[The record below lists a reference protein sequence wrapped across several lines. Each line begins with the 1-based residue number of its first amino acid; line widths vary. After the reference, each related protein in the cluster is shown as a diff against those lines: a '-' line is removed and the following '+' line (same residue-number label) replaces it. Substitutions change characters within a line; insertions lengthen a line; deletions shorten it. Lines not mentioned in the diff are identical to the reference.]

1 MFTLIKFCKAKDC
14 KLFQETLEKIKPILL
29 KLNYRG
35 CIDINSIIKD
45 GEVYFLEF
53 TNRFGSPATSGHL
66 PLMKGKWSDFL
77 YAMARGEQIDFEID
91 SRWLIVAM
99 LVTVP
104 FPSGNDDKIR
114 TLIEAKYEKTPPK
127 NDDERKELLD
137 VRLVDSLDQIILFKE
152 QPTKEEMKMINLD
165 YVYKDGELKVSNSAG
180 YAVTVNGLGET
191 PKEAGEKVEK
201 LLKKFILPK
210 SFWRNDWTS
219 HYDKSKK
226 DLIKWGYLPPEPK
239 EVEDTVDLEDLVKKI
254 QEITSRKVNDKVK
267 ITEEQKKKDLEEMT
281 KSIKD
286 EYDKKILN
294 DKREMA
300 EELKKIKESVRS
312 IIYED

>member
-1 MFTLIKFCKAKDC
+1 
-14 KLFQETLEKIKPILL
+14 
-29 KLNYRG
+29 
-35 CIDINSIIKD
+35 
-45 GEVYFLEF
+45 
-53 TNRFGSPATSGHL
+53 
-66 PLMKGKWSDFL
+66 
-77 YAMARGEQIDFEID
+77 
-91 SRWLIVAM
+91 
-99 LVTVP
+99 
-104 FPSGNDDKIR
+104 
-114 TLIEAKYEKTPPK
+114 
-127 NDDERKELLD
+127 
-137 VRLVDSLDQIILFKE
+137 
-152 QPTKEEMKMINLD
+152 MINLD
-165 YVYKDGELKVSNSAG
+165 YVYKDGDIKVSNSAG
-180 YAVTVNGLGET
+180 YVLTVNGIGKT
-191 PKEAGEKVEK
+191 PKVAGENVEK
-201 LLKKFILPK
+201 LLNKIVLPK
-210 SFWRNDWTS
+210 SFWRSDWTS